1 MSAAV
6 LAMLIGAGV
15 DILTGLIGRY
25 QDLPDTPEEMRM
37 RLQSLKVSLLDTK
50 AQVEA
55 VVIKDV

>member
-15 DILTGLIGRY
+15 DILTGLISRY
-25 QDLPDTPEEMRM
+25 QDLPETPEEMKM